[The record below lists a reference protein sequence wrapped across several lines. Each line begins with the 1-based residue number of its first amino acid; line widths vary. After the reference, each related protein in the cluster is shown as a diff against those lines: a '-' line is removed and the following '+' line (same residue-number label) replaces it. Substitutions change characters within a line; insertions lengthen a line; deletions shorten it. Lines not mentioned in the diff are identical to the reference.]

1 MDNLDLRCAGT
12 GLPLSEKTLLMHSS
26 RVPGPTYNRASLDP
40 GVVHIG
46 VGGFHRAH
54 QAVYL
59 DEVAERGLSVEWGV
73 VGVGL
78 RSRGMTA
85 ALTAQDGL
93 FTVVERDGTG
103 EQARIIGALSRCLF
117 APDRPDEVLDAL
129 TDPHTRLVTLTV
141 TGAGY
146 PVDDAGE
153 FDPSDPDV
161 RADLANPHSPS
172 TVFGYLTEALDRR
185 RQAGLRPFTVL
196 SCDNVPNN
204 GAFTRT
210 AVLSF
215 ARSHSH
221 GLASW
226 IAENVTFPSS
236 MVDRITPSTSNIDR
250 GTVARTFGV
259 ADRWPVVT
267 EPYRQWVVED
277 DFCNGRPPLEEVGV
291 EIVGDVTPYK
301 LVKSRLLNGSHSALG
316 YLGHL
321 AGHRRTDTAMSDR
334 LLRRYVQRLMAD
346 EVAPLLPTV
355 PGLDLAAYQ
364 RTLLDRFANPTV
376 GDPLARLCQRGSTKV
391 PAYLLPSLRE
401 ALAQGRP
408 AELLTLAVAGW
419 FRYLRAVDLDGAP
432 ITVEDARSDRMQ
444 ALARAGRDDPRPLLE
459 MREVFGDL
467 GDARWFVTTLQRMLG
482 SIDRH
487 GLRSTLH
494 AFLTPGVVIES
505 SPVHRR

>member
-1 MDNLDLRCAGT
+1 MHDIDLPWPRA
-12 GLPLSEKTLLMHSS
+12 GLPLSEKTLLVHSS
-26 RVPGPTYNRASLDP
+26 RVPGPTYDRAALEP

-78 RSRGMTA
+78 RSRGMTT
-85 ALTAQDGL
+85 ALSAQDGL
-93 FTVVERDGTG
+93 FTVVERGGG
-103 EQARIIGALSRCLF
+103 EERARIVGALGRCLF
-117 APDRPDEVLDAL
+117 APDAPDQVFAAL
-129 TDPHTRLVTLTV
+129 TDPRTRLVTLTV

-146 PVDDAGE
+146 PIDEAGE

-161 RADLANPHSPS
+161 LADLVDPSSPS

-185 RQAGLRPFTVL
+185 RRAELGGFTVL
-196 SCDNVPNN
+196 SCDNIVNN
-204 GAFTRT
+204 GAVTRT
-210 AVLSF
+210 AVTSF
-215 ARSHSH
+215 ARNRSHE
-221 GLASW
+221 LASW
-226 IAENVTFPSS
+226 ITDNVTFPSS
-236 MVDRITPSTSNIDR
+236 MVDRITPSTSNADR
-250 GTVARTFGV
+250 GTLARTFGV

-291 EIVGDVTPYK
+291 EIVDDVTPYK

-321 AGHRRTDTAMSDR
+321 AGHRRTDTAMTDR
-334 LLRRYVQRLMAD
+334 LLRRYIERLMAD
-346 EVAPLLPTV
+346 EVAPLLPAV
-355 PGLDLAAYQ
+355 PGLNLAAYQ

-419 FRYLRAVDLDGAP
+419 FRYLRAVDLDGKP
-432 ITVEDARSDRMQ
+432 ITVEDARADRLQ
-444 ALARAGRDDPRPLLE
+444 ALAWAGGDDPRPLLAV
-459 MREVFGDL
+459 REVFGDL
-467 GDARWFVTTLQRMLG
+467 GDAPGFVTALQRMLG
-482 SIDRH
+482 LINRH
-487 GLRSTLH
+487 GLRFTLH
-494 AFLTPGVVIES
+494 TFLHPTA
-505 SPVHRR
+505 VHAT